1 MAVMARE
8 RKVEDVD
15 KKNIPVTIL
24 IVLSSCMFKDQGLE
38 SSGFKIIN
46 KFPSSKYDLRGR

>member
-24 IVLSSCMFKDQGLE
+24 IVMSSCMFKDQGLE
-38 SSGFKIIN
+38 SQV
-46 KFPSSKYDLRGR
+46 SKLSTSFLVVNTT